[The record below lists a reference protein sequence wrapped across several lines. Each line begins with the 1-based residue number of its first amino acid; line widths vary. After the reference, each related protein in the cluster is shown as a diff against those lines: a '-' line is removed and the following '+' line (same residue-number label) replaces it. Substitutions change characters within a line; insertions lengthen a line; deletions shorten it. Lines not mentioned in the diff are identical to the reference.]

1 MEYVINHIRMDSG
14 HIIFAVGLL
23 VLVVAIVIVMLRKK
37 KTSPTPT
44 PPSPEKPVIHMGDP
58 GFLASIQSCPTG
70 YLWNGMKCELAVRCP
85 NNKKWNGKTCVEP
98 FILENFAVQYPY
110 ENTFGSAFVSS
121 NPMHQ
126 SVHDVE
132 PDAPSSIDATLVS
145 PGGAWDTNRN
155 PTNFPTNVPANFPFP
170 GVSKTMPAWKAKATP
185 RGVAAY
191 GGFGTAII
199 ADPPV
204 GAENTYDGVF
214 GSA

>member
-14 HIIFAVGLL
+14 HIMFAVGLL

-37 KTSPTPT
+37 KPSS
-44 PPSPEKPVIHMGDP
+44 PSPKPVAVDTGFKVICP
-58 GFLASIQSCPTG
+58 GH
-70 YLWNGMKCELAVRCP
+70 
-85 NNKKWNGKTCVEP
+85 KKWNGKTCVEP

>member
-1 MEYVINHIRMDSG
+1 
-14 HIIFAVGLL
+14 
-23 VLVVAIVIVMLRKK
+23 
-37 KTSPTPT
+37 
-44 PPSPEKPVIHMGDP
+44 
-58 GFLASIQSCPTG
+58 
-70 YLWNGMKCELAVRCP
+70 
-85 NNKKWNGKTCVEP
+85 
-98 FILENFAVQYPY
+98 
-110 ENTFGSAFVSS
+110 
-121 NPMHQ
+121 MHQ
-126 SVHDVE
+126 AMHDVE

-170 GVSKTMPAWKAKATP
+170 GVSKTMPAWKPKATP